1 MRVSRR
7 LVIAHDAIVAAQRVA
22 VVIPVDGHRERVS
35 AECAP
40 RETGAFMLWNS
51 VRQCAAPWRC
61 LLPSSRASGSCRRR
75 SCRGLG
81 KADTNKT
88 RVARLIGRSENSWRG
103 AWMLSVIAGSH
114 LQADH
119 HLIAPQED
127 RCPRRVVIGKNRVAF
142 SRNLL

>member
-1 MRVSRR
+1 MRVSRH

-35 AECAP
+35 DECAP

-61 LLPSSRASGSCRRR
+61 LLPSSRASGSCR
-75 SCRGLG
+75 GLC

-88 RVARLIGRSENSWRG
+88 RVARLIGRSENSWRRG
-103 AWMLSVIAGSH
+103 
-114 LQADH
+114 
-119 HLIAPQED
+119 
-127 RCPRRVVIGKNRVAF
+127 
-142 SRNLL
+142 